1 LAGNPALYALP
12 LEANSG
18 KAAGALQRLTEDEA
32 DNTAPSV
39 SADGKRIAFVS
50 ARAGSTEIWA
60 KDLATGQQRALT
72 TGGRDKWFPRIT
84 HDGELVAWKGS
95 ETADH
100 AIFET
105 PFAGGTAVQLCADC
119 GAPDAWSVDR
129 KFLLYYQ
136 RKSVRLFTGL
146 LDVATGVGTEF
157 LQDPQLGLRVRS
169 ISDDG
174 KWIAFLAFRNDRDFS
189 MYVAPFSPDRP
200 PPQSEWISIPH
211 SPKAHP
217 NPRWSPDGNM
227 LYFSSEQDGYAC
239 IWAERLDPA
248 TKRPRGEPFAVQH
261 FHASSLR
268 MLAPSFI
275 EPVALAVDKVVLSL
289 KSSSGGIWMLKL
301 QD

>member
-1 LAGNPALYALP
+1 
-12 LEANSG
+12 
-18 KAAGALQRLTEDEA
+18 
-32 DNTAPSV
+32 V
-39 SADGKRIAFVS
+39 S
-50 ARAGSTEIWA
+50 
-60 KDLATGQQRALT
+60 
-72 TGGRDKWFPRIT
+72 
-84 HDGELVAWKGS
+84 
-95 ETADH
+95 
-100 AIFET
+100 
-105 PFAGGTAVQLCADC
+105 
-119 GAPDAWSVDR
+119 
-129 KFLLYYQ
+129 
-136 RKSVRLFTGL
+136 
-146 LDVATGVGTEF
+146 TGVGREF

-189 MYVAPFSPDRP
+189 MFVAPFSPDRP
-200 PPQSEWISIPH
+200 PPQSEWIAIPH

-217 NPRWSPDGNM
+217 NPRWSPDGNL

-261 FHASSLR
+261 FHAASLR

-275 EPVALAVDKVVLSL
+275 EPVALAADKIVLSL